1 MEYMI
6 SDRLQPDRRHLRLQT
21 LVRLRWIA
29 VAGQT
34 VAVLAVYFGLGFPLP
49 LAPCLVLIALS
60 VCLNVYLWF
69 GFAARVRLDPDHAA
83 LLLGYDIVQLVGL
96 LYLTGGLENP
106 FAVLLL
112 VPVIVSATSLPLRP
126 TLALAALVVLS
137 ASVLV
142 FAHLPLPWFPGE
154 PFDLPLLYVA
164 GVYAALVCC
173 LGFMGIH
180 ARRIAEE
187 SRQMSDAL
195 AATEVVLAREKELS
209 ALDGLAA
216 AAAHEL
222 GTPLGTIAIVAKELL
237 RATAPDDPAAD
248 DIKLL
253 KAQADRC
260 RDILAQLTSL
270 SQAPDAHFARMP
282 LRAMI
287 EDVVAPHR
295 DFGVDIRVVLRGE
308 KGGHG
313 GREPIGQRNPAVLHG
328 LGNLVENAV
337 DFARH
342 EVEVTA
348 EWTND
353 TVRIVIADDGPG
365 FAADVIGKLGEPY
378 VTTRGMSRHR
388 SREGDFGL
396 GLGFFIAKT
405 LLERFDATVELANR
419 PPPRTGA
426 VVSVSWPRA
435 AMDVDFG
442 ARTVNN

>member
-6 SDRLQPDRRHLRLQT
+6 SDRLQPDRRQLRLQT

-29 VAGQT
+29 VTGQT
-34 VAVLAVYFGLGFPLP
+34 VAVLFVFFGLGFPLP

-60 VCLNVYLWF
+60 AALNVYLWF
-69 GFAARVRLDPDHAA
+69 SFAARVRLDPDHAT

-106 FAVLLL
+106 FSILLL
-112 VPVIVSATSLPLRP
+112 VPVMVSATSLPLRP
-126 TLALAALVVLS
+126 TLALSTLVVLS

-142 FAHLPLPWFPGE
+142 FAHLPLPWFPDE
-154 PFDLPLLYVA
+154 PYGLPLLYVS
-164 GVYAALVCC
+164 GVYIALVCC
-173 LGFMGIH
+173 LGFMVIH

-187 SRQMSDAL
+187 ARQMSDAL
-195 AATEVVLAREKELS
+195 ATTEVVLAREKELS

-222 GTPLGTIAIVAKELL
+222 GTPLGTISIVAKELL
-237 RATAPDDPAAD
+237 RATKPDDPAAE
-248 DIKLL
+248 DIELL
-253 KAQADRC
+253 KTQADRC
-260 RDILAQLTSL
+260 RDILSKLTSL
-270 SQAPDAHFARMP
+270 SKAPDAHFARMP
-282 LRAMI
+282 LSAMI
-287 EDVVAPHR
+287 EEVVAPHR
-295 DFGVDIRVVLRGE
+295 EFGVDIRVVVKRETEGA
-308 KGGHG
+308 GTA
-313 GREPIGQRNPAVLHG
+313 EPIGQRNPAVLHG

-348 EWTND
+348 EWTKD
-353 TVRIVIADDGPG
+353 TVRLVIADDGPG
-365 FAADVIGKLGEPY
+365 FAADVIGQLGEPY
-378 VTTRGMSRHR
+378 VTTRGASRPNR
-388 SREGDFGL
+388 QEGDFGL